1 MPDIGLSMPV
11 RSDIALYRLNI
22 YGYKNGMRCGCWF
35 HVTHAMFVS
44 VLVIHVISE
53 TPLFYR

>member
-1 MPDIGLSMPV
+1 MPDVGLSMPV

-44 VLVIHVISE
+44 VPVVHVI
-53 TPLFYR
+53 